1 MDAQRALLDS
11 LMGLNRDGDRPDDD
25 ATMDFRHPRVC
36 KPYLCGLCPR
46 ELFQNTRLDLGTCKS
61 LHLPTLRSA
70 YEEQKSA
77 LDFGYERELSNELSR
92 LLADVEK
99 KIARAQRRLAED
111 GEDNQTRT
119 QILQL
124 TQDMQDAAVQAEKAT
139 KDGDPDRSLRM
150 MEKMEILKRKRREL
164 LTQSNAGVSNGV
176 DNVNQKLRVCDV
188 CGAFLSIFDSERRL
202 ADHFGGKVHV
212 GYVQIRRK
220 LKELMEKKNEEKTEE
235 KQEKEVKRRQARS
248 RSRRREERPRNRREE
263 RDRDEDRERRRERDR
278 SRSRSR
284 GRDRERRSSRHR
296 RRSRGCSTRCNAPPS
311 NPRTCIYTSCE

>member
-235 KQEKEVKRRQARS
+235 KQEKEVKRRQA
-248 RSRRREERPRNRREE
+248 
-263 RDRDEDRERRRERDR
+263 
-278 SRSRSR
+278 
-284 GRDRERRSSRHR
+284 
-296 RRSRGCSTRCNAPPS
+296 STRCNAPPS

>member
-77 LDFGYERELSNELSR
+77 RDFGYERELSNELSR
-92 LLADVEK
+92 LLVDVEK

-124 TQDMQDAAVQAEKAT
+124 TQDMQDATVQAEKAT

-188 CGAFLSIFDSERRL
+188 CGAFLSIFDIGVEVRVTSGSDAGTIGIGTSVDAAPDAMRHPVTRGMDVCAVAQTYISL
-202 ADHFGGKVHV
+202 I
-212 GYVQIRRK
+212 YVTLFSLR
-220 LKELMEKKNEEKTEE
+220 
-235 KQEKEVKRRQARS
+235 
-248 RSRRREERPRNRREE
+248 
-263 RDRDEDRERRRERDR
+263 
-278 SRSRSR
+278 
-284 GRDRERRSSRHR
+284 
-296 RRSRGCSTRCNAPPS
+296 CSGHLP
-311 NPRTCIYTSCE
+311 ILL

>member
-61 LHLPTLRSA
+61 LHLPTLRLA
-70 YEEQKSA
+70 YEEKKSTR
-77 LDFGYERELSNELSR
+77 DFGYERELANELSR

-111 GEDNQTRT
+111 GDDEQARA

-124 TQDMQDAAVQAEKAT
+124 TQDIQDAAAQAEKAA
-139 KDGDPDRSLRM
+139 KEGNADRSLSM
-150 MEKMEILKRKRREL
+150 MEKVEMLKQKRREL
-164 LTQSNAGVSNGV
+164 LRQSNPGTSNAV

-220 LKELMEKKNEEKTEE
+220 LKELMEKKEEEKTKD
-235 KQEKEVKRRQARS
+235 KQEKEVKRKPTRS
-248 RSRRREERPRNRREE
+248 RSRKREERPPENRREE
-263 RDRDEDRERRRERDR
+263 RGRKDRERRRERDR
-278 SRSRSR
+278 SRSR
-284 GRDRERRSSRHR
+284 DR
-296 RRSRGCSTRCNAPPS
+296 RRSRRRRRSVSSSRSRSRSYERKRHRQHRRGDR
-311 NPRTCIYTSCE
+311 

>member
-25 ATMDFRHPRVC
+25 ASMDFRHPKVC

-46 ELFQNTRLDLGTCKS
+46 DLFQNTRLDLGTCKS

-70 YEEQKSA
+70 YVEQKSTR
-77 LDFGYERELSNELSR
+77 DFGYERELINELSK

-99 KIARAQRRLAED
+99 KIARAQRRLDED
-111 GEDNQTRT
+111 GEDNQNRM

-124 TQDMQDAAVQAEKAT
+124 TQDMQDAAVQAEKAA
-139 KDGDPDRSLRM
+139 KEGDADGSLSI
-150 MEKMEILKRKRREL
+150 MEKVEILKRKRREL
-164 LTQSNAGVSNGV
+164 LTQSTAGATNGV

-220 LKELMEKKNEEKTEE
+220 LKELMEMENEKKKEEE
-235 KQEKEVKRRQARS
+235 KQEKEAKRRRGDRP
-248 RSRRREERPRNRREE
+248 RSRREEEHGRE
-263 RDRDEDRERRRERDR
+263 DQERRRER

-284 GRDRERRSSRHR
+284 NRRRSRDRYRERRSSHHRRRSVSSGRSRSRSRSYERKRHRHR
-296 RRSRGCSTRCNAPPS
+296 RR
-311 NPRTCIYTSCE
+311 